1 VSSGSVPGD
10 VLLGASDLRVSAG
23 KHGKRI
29 DIVRDVTLEVRVGE
43 IVGVLGES
51 GSGKSTLCRA
61 LAGALPKGLAVTG
74 GALRMGGADLL
85 RLSRTELRRR
95 IRRGHGIAFVFQEPL
110 DALNPVMAVGAQLME
125 AVRIHEEYG
134 RRDARTAAIQLLTR
148 VGIAQPERR
157 LSDFPHQFSGGQRQ
171 RIMLAIALACNPK
184 VLIADE
190 PTSALD
196 VTTQAQILDLIV
208 DIVRE
213 KSLGMIIVSHDL
225 GVISRMCSRA
235 AVMYGGRIVEEGETA
250 EIFRAPRHPYTLA
263 LMRALPSLSGSL
275 KRLETIA
282 GRPLAA
288 GAQVSGCPFHPRCV
302 FAQARCSAA
311 EVALRDVGRDHLT
324 ACIRADE
331 IWHGAR
337 RAEAPQ
343 QPVTH
348 HVDKARNT

>member
-1 VSSGSVPGD
+1 MTSDSVPTD
-10 VLLGASDLRVSAG
+10 LLLSASDLSVSARR
-23 KHGKRI
+23 HGKRI
-29 DIVRDVTLEVRVGE
+29 DIVRDVTLDVSVGE

-74 GALRMGGADLL
+74 GALRMGGTDLL
-85 RLSRTELRRR
+85 RLSRSELRRR
-95 IRRGHGIAFVFQEPL
+95 IRVGRGIAFVFQEPL

-125 AVRIHEEYG
+125 AVRIHADHG
-134 RRDARTAAIQLLTR
+134 GRDARKAAIQLLTR

-196 VTTQAQILDLIV
+196 VTTQAQILELIV
-208 DIVRE
+208 GIVRE

-225 GVISRMCSRA
+225 GVISRTCSRA
-235 AVMYGGRIVEEGETA
+235 AVMYGGRIVEEGRTA
-250 EIFRAPRHPYTLA
+250 EVFRAQRHPYTLA
-263 LMRALPSLSGSL
+263 LMRALPSLSGAV
-275 KRLETIA
+275 KRLETIP

-288 GAQVSGCPFHPRCV
+288 GAQVPGCPFHPRCV

-311 EVALRDVGRDHLT
+311 EVPLRDVGRHHLT
-324 ACIRADE
+324 ACIRAEE
-331 IWHGAR
+331 IWNDDSQAGA
-337 RAEAPQ
+337 AP
-343 QPVTH
+343 PVIH
-348 HVDKARNT
+348 QVDEARNT